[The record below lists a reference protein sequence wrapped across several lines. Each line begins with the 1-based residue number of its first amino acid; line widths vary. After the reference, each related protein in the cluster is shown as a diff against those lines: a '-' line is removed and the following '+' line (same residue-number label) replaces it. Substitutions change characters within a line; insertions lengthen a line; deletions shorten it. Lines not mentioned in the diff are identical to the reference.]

1 MMSNRY
7 VLEQRL
13 GQGGFG
19 DVYRAYD
26 RKLER
31 RVALKL
37 FTDGGDK
44 ARLITEARA
53 AAALSHPNVVGVFEV
68 DDAADPPFMVMELV
82 EGQTLRE
89 RMSNAPLQAKRTW
102 LEQIASALAAA
113 HRAGFIHRDVKP
125 ENVLITNVGDVAKVL
140 DFGIAKRLA
149 PPPSALDS
157 RLDGDTRIEPP
168 MTQDGRVTGTLHY
181 MAPERLLGHP
191 PGPHVDQWSWG
202 VVAYELL
209 AGVHPST
216 AAGVASIHQWILS
229 GDVPPLGTGDALPPQ
244 LTAIVMRA
252 LSREVSARFASM
264 GDLHAALMQG
274 GSDPAI
280 AVTRLSRPSLEAAGP
295 PPGPLVPS
303 APTMISGMNAGPAI
317 APPQRVH
324 HAAPMRPQ
332 PAPRPRPPASAVS
345 TRNYEREAVPV
356 LLMGVAGLFCVPL
369 GIAGLVVGINA
380 WRRTLSEGSSPAP
393 MLVLG
398 VVLSAIS
405 SFVSSVIV
413 VVFLLLA

>member
-1 MMSNRY
+1 MVSNRY

-13 GQGGFG
+13 GQGGYG

-26 RKLER
+26 KKLER

-44 ARLITEARA
+44 ARLIAEARA
-53 AAALSHPNVVGVFEV
+53 VAALSHPNVVGVFEV

-82 EGQTLRE
+82 DGQTLRA
-89 RMSNAPLQAKRTW
+89 RMGNATIPNKRGW

-149 PPPSALDS
+149 PPPSV
-157 RLDGDTRIEPP
+157 LDGETRIEPP

-181 MAPERLLGHP
+181 MALERLLGHA
-191 PGPHVDQWSWG
+191 PGPHVDQWAWG

-216 AAGVASIHQWILS
+216 AAAAASIHQWILS
-229 GDVPPLGTGDALPPQ
+229 GDVPPLAAGDALPPH
-244 LTAIVMRA
+244 LAATVMRA
-252 LSREVSARFASM
+252 LSREVHARFASM
-264 GDLHAALMQG
+264 DDLHAALMQG

-280 AVTRLSRPSLEAAGP
+280 AMTRLSRPLPEAAAS
-295 PPGPLVPS
+295 PGPTLPA
-303 APTMISGMNAGPAI
+303 APTMISGMEPSPAV
-317 APPQRVH
+317 APPQQRH
-324 HAAPMRPQ
+324 PAAPARPR
-332 PAPRPRPPASAVS
+332 PAPPPRPRPPPQVS

-380 WRRTLSEGSSPAP
+380 WRRTLHEGSSPAP
-393 MLVLG
+393 MLMLG